1 MSPSLQDIAQ
11 IIAHL
16 DHPDGKH
23 QRDAMELL
31 LSQGPEI
38 IDPLVASLSISEPR
52 GRAGIIR
59 VLGELNDQAALLP
72 LMRFVFDRKD
82 SLPDRDARGLAMEAI
97 SRLAGPSQATRLFD
111 FLMQM
116 RQDQDPFVRGWTIE
130 ALGKFGDARANP
142 IIAEAMQDPDEFVRQ
157 RARVV
162 MSAQERLNQQP
173 GQDALKGEQLS
184 EQELMQK
191 MRAVQGGERA
201 YYADVLL
208 NRPNAFE
215 LVTTLISEG
224 GKGAMLGLQLLQK
237 MPDPRARQVATQY
250 FSHQEDATA
259 RAICLRI
266 VAAHL
271 KGDADA
277 QELRIIEQGLNNPD
291 EFVRMAAMAAAAA
304 SGHDPLTR
312 QAIAVVERG
321 SSQGTIPALEAAEA
335 LSRGLSPSQKRLLPE
350 LRDALHQ
357 AQRRRLGHP
366 IDEHIQIEAHM
377 LRALNNLIDDEPLI
391 GTHEVI
397 EQALGSLKDSERCW
411 PIIVSALRLLRDL
424 VGERML
430 PVDGRFSAAQSI
442 HLLPLMT
449 HEDERVRGRVLDLL
463 KRGAP
468 EGFNALSSK
477 LERLVHD
484 PTLDLAQDIIPLIE
498 RAGGERAR
506 RLLMD
511 LEQSKD
517 PNTSQAAKNAL
528 RAMRA
533 QQPVIEAKF
542 TRPPE

>member
-1 MSPSLQDIAQ
+1 MSPSRQDIAQ

-31 LSQGPEI
+31 LSLGPEI

-59 VLGELNDQAALLP
+59 VLGELNDEAALLP

-82 SLPDRDARGLAMEAI
+82 SLPDQNARGLAMEAI
-97 SRLAGPSQATRLFD
+97 SRLAKPSQATRLFD
-111 FLMQM
+111 FLMQI
-116 RQDQDPFVRGWTIE
+116 RQDQDPFVRGWAME
-130 ALGKFGDARANP
+130 ALGNFGDPRATP
-142 IIAEAMQDPDEFVRQ
+142 IIAEGTQDPDEFVRQ
-157 RARVV
+157 RARI
-162 MSAQERLNQQP
+162 AQERLAARPAQD
-173 GQDALKGEQLS
+173 QDALDGEQITDL
-184 EQELMQK
+184 ELLQK
-191 MRAVQGGERA
+191 LRAVQGGERA
-201 YYADVLL
+201 YYADLLL

-215 LVTTLISEG
+215 LVTTLIREG
-224 GKGAMLGLQLLQK
+224 GKGALIGLQLLQR
-237 MPDPRARQVATQY
+237 MPDERARQVATQY
-250 FSHQEDATA
+250 FTHQEDATS

-266 VAAHL
+266 MAAHL

-277 QELRIIEQGLNNPD
+277 QEVRVIEQALHHQD

-321 SSQGTIPALEAAEA
+321 STQGLIHALEAAEA
-335 LSRGLSPSQKRLLPE
+335 LSRGLTPAQKRLLPE

-366 IDEHIQIEAHM
+366 IDEHVQIEAHL
-377 LRALNNLIDDEPLI
+377 LRAINNLIDDEPLI

-397 EQALGSLKDSERCW
+397 EQALGSLKDAERCW
-411 PIIVSALRLLRDL
+411 PVIVSALRLLRDL

-449 HEDERVRGRVLDLL
+449 HEDDRVRGRVLDLL

-484 PTLDLAQDIIPLIE
+484 PSLDLTQDIIPLIE

-517 PNTSQAAKNAL
+517 PNTAQAAKNAL

-533 QQPVIEAKF
+533 QQPIIEAKF